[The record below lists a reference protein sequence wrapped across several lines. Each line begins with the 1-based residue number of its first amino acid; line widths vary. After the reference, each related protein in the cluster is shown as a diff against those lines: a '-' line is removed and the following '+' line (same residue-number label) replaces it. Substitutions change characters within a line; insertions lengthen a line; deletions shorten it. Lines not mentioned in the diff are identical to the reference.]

1 MRITKKRL
9 FRFYI
14 VGVHVVAGLSIGS
27 TCWFAYRWHHVVR
40 RDEEFARRYR
50 EVAQLMADQVGIEKS
65 VQTADDILAV
75 FDEVVL
81 RAQRDLPL
89 PGEERNRK

>member
-1 MRITKKRL
+1 MRITKKTL

-14 VGVHVVAGLSIGS
+14 VGVHVVASLSIGS

-40 RDEEFARRYR
+40 RDEEFVGRYR
-50 EVAQLMADQVGIEKS
+50 EVAQLLADQVGIEKS

-75 FDEVVL
+75 FDEIVL
-81 RAQRDLPL
+81 RVQRDPSLQTED
-89 PGEERNRK
+89 GTED

>member
-1 MRITKKRL
+1 MRITKKTL

-14 VGVHVVAGLSIGS
+14 VGVHVVAGLSIGL

-40 RDEEFARRYR
+40 RDEEFVGRYK

-65 VQTADDILAV
+65 IQTADDILAV
-75 FDEVVL
+75 LDEIVL
-81 RAQRDLPL
+81 RVQRDPSLQR
-89 PGEERNRK
+89 ENRNED

>member
-1 MRITKKRL
+1 MRCTRRTL
-9 FRFYI
+9 FRLYI
-14 VGVHVVAGLSIGS
+14 AGLHVVAGLSIGL
-27 TCWFAYRWHHVVR
+27 TCWFAYRWHDVVR

-50 EVAQLMADQVGIEKS
+50 EVAELMADQVGIEKS

-75 FDEVVL
+75 FDEIVL

-89 PGEERNRK
+89 PGEEGNRK